1 MRLNKLLFCA
11 ALCVACTDPAQAPPD
26 PDVLELPT
34 SPVAKSAR
42 GNLRFKGPERLSTDF
57 ATALELRPESVCL
70 ELGMYPCTSVVHNVA
85 LGGVDPYGAGL
96 YESPGVTATTTPL
109 VVERVAWAAC
119 TQRVSTDL
127 DNPSAAVIFRGIP
140 LDGNK
145 LANSDGPEV
154 RGVIGL
160 LTQRVFL
167 RNPYRNE
174 LERYVRLAKD
184 IEGAGNAT
192 PARAWMQSVC
202 FAILS
207 SAESVFY

>member
-1 MRLNKLLFCA
+1 MRLNKLLMCA
-11 ALCVACTDPAQAPPD
+11 ALCVACTDSAQAPPD
-26 PDVLELPT
+26 PDVLELPAT
-34 SPVAKSAR
+34 PVAKSAR
-42 GNLRFKGPERLSTDF
+42 GNIRFKGPERLNTDF

-70 ELGMYPCTSVVHNVA
+70 ELGLYPCTAAVHNVA

-96 YESPGVTATTTPL
+96 YESPNATATTTPI
-109 VVERVAWAAC
+109 VAERVAWTAC
-119 TQRVSTDL
+119 TQRVSADL
-127 DNPSAAVIFRGIP
+127 DNPSAAVIFRGVP
-140 LDGNK
+140 LSGKKLGNV
-145 LANSDGPEV
+145 DGPEV

-160 LTQRVFL
+160 LTQRVYL

-184 IEGAGNAT
+184 IETTGNAE
-192 PARAWMQSVC
+192 PARAWMQAVC

>member
-11 ALCVACTDPAQAPPD
+11 ALCVACTDTAQAPPD

-34 SPVAKSAR
+34 TPVAKSAR
-42 GNLRFKGPERLSTDF
+42 GNIRFKGPERISTDF
-57 ATALELRPESVCL
+57 AAALELQVESVCL
-70 ELGMYPCTSVVHNVA
+70 ELGLYPCTSVVHNVA

-96 YESPGVTATTTPL
+96 YEASGVTATTTPL

-119 TQRVSTDL
+119 TQRVDMDL
-127 DNPSAAVIFRGIP
+127 SNPSAAVIFRGVP
-140 LDGNK
+140 LDGKK
-145 LANSDGPEV
+145 LANIEGPEV

-184 IEGAGNAT
+184 IEAAGNAE

-202 FAILS
+202 FAVLS